1 MKLGRP
7 QVISELREKLQFD
20 IGRHLYGVLGTY
32 DQLGRFENE
41 DLAQAHDHQDQ
52 PLPLPVNVNREVLR
66 RMGDD
71 DLRQLVDA
79 EARRPHAVTYRLNQE
94 FDNLLYDLL
103 QRKNLVI
110 LKQLELLFAYNLE
123 LSVLRTRASNQS
135 HILLLMPAERRG
147 EHLIMFHEAPPK
159 FQRSIPPNLI
169 ADNHLWELTD

>member
-20 IGRHLYGVLGTY
+20 IGRHLYGVLGSY

-41 DLAQAHDHQDQ
+41 DLAQARDHQDQ
-52 PLPLPVNVNREVLR
+52 PLPLPVNVNRELLR
-66 RMGDD
+66 RIGDD

-103 QRKNLVI
+103 QRENLVI

-147 EHLIMFHEAPPK
+147 EHIIMFHEAPSK